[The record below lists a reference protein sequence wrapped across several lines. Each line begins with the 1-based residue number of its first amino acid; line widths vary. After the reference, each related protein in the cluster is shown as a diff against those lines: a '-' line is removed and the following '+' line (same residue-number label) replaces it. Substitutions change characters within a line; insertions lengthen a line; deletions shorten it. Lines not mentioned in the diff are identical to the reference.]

1 MSNEKGI
8 DPKKLNA
15 MKMKILKAEQ
25 ENLRTKDKTTDQ
37 MVDHIRKIIIS
48 ALKEGISHS
57 CVGLMLVVFSS
68 SVSGWLSS

>member
-25 ENLRTKDKTTDQ
+25 DNLRTKDKTTDA
-37 MVDHIRKIIIS
+37 MVEQIRKII
-48 ALKEGISHS
+48 ATEAKKG
-57 CVGLMLVVFSS
+57 F
-68 SVSGWLSS
+68 

>member
-25 ENLRTKDKTTDQ
+25 ENNEDNEAETL
-37 MVDHIRKIIIS
+37 
-48 ALKEGISHS
+48 
-57 CVGLMLVVFSS
+57 
-68 SVSGWLSS
+68 

>member
-15 MKMKILKAEQ
+15 MKILKAEQ

-37 MVDHIRKIIIS
+37 MVDHIRKIITTE
-48 ALKEGISHS
+48 AKKG
-57 CVGLMLVVFSS
+57 F
-68 SVSGWLSS
+68 

>member
-25 ENLRTKDKTTDQ
+25 ENLRIKDKTTDQ
-37 MVDHIRKIIIS
+37 MVDYIRKIITTE
-48 ALKEGISHS
+48 AKKG
-57 CVGLMLVVFSS
+57 F
-68 SVSGWLSS
+68 

>member
-25 ENLRTKDKTTDQ
+25 ENLRTKEKTTDA
-37 MVDHIRKIIIS
+37 MVEQIRKII
-48 ALKEGISHS
+48 ATEAKKG
-57 CVGLMLVVFSS
+57 F
-68 SVSGWLSS
+68 